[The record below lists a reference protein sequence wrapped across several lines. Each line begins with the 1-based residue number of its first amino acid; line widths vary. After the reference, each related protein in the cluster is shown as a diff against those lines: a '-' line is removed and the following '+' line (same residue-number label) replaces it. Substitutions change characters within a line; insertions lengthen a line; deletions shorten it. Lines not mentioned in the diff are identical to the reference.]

1 MLGSLS
7 IKKLSPVSAW
17 VGVNVNR
24 MSEMVWIS
32 TPANETKLMSFTAPF
47 VGLYV
52 IYELIDAIRLELLSK
67 IEIEKVFVS
76 ST

>member
-1 MLGSLS
+1 M
-7 IKKLSPVSAW
+7 SAW
-17 VGVNVNR
+17 VGVNVNKI
-24 MSEMVWIS
+24 SEMVWIS
-32 TPANETKLMSFTAPF
+32 TPANETKLMSFTVPF

-67 IEIEKVFVS
+67 IEMEKVFVS

>member
-1 MLGSLS
+1 LLGSLS
-7 IKKLSPVSAW
+7 IKKLSPVSAC

-32 TPANETKLMSFTAPF
+32 TPANETKLMSFTVPF